1 MPRVFTFDREQLQEL
16 AASRR
21 DEYAAAQPFP
31 HVVVDDLLPKW
42 VLDEVLTEFP
52 SPREDAWWRFD
63 SDHERKLATRDDSRM
78 GDATRQLLAE
88 LNSAVFV
95 DFLEELT
102 GIQGLVPDPHL
113 VGGGLH
119 QIVRGGHLNVHVDF
133 NRHPRTGLDRRLNA
147 LIYLNRDWDEE
158 YGGALELWRRDQSQC
173 EKRILPLFNRLVVF
187 STTEHSFHGHPEPLN
202 CPEGRTRKSLALYYY
217 SNGRPEED
225 GASTQAHNTIW
236 KDESDD
242 GAGPGGPAS
251 RRARAR
257 QRLKAVVRQVTP
269 PVLLDAARAA
279 RRRARA

>member
-1 MPRVFTFDREQLQEL
+1 MSRPFCFDRQQLQQL
-16 AASRR
+16 AAARH

-31 HVVVDDLLPKW
+31 HVVVDDFLPEW

-63 SDHERKLATRDDSRM
+63 SDNERKLATRDDSRM

-88 LNSAVFV
+88 CNSAAFV

-102 GIQGLVPDPHL
+102 GIRGLVPDPHL
-113 VGGGLH
+113 EGGGLH
-119 QIVRGGHLNVHVDF
+119 QIVRGGHLGVHVDF

-147 LIYLNRDWDEE
+147 LVYLNRDWREE
-158 YGGALELWRRDQSQC
+158 YGGALELWGRDQTRC

-187 STTEHSFHGHPEPLN
+187 STTEHSFHGHPEPLT
-202 CPEGRTRKSLALYYY
+202 CPEDRTRKSLALYYY
-217 SNGRPEED
+217 SNGRPEEG
-225 GASTQAHNTIW
+225 GASATTHNTIW
-236 KDESDD
+236 KAEPGN
-242 GAGPGGPAS
+242 GARGRG
-251 RRARAR
+251 RV
-257 QRLKAVVRQVTP
+257 KAVVRLLTP